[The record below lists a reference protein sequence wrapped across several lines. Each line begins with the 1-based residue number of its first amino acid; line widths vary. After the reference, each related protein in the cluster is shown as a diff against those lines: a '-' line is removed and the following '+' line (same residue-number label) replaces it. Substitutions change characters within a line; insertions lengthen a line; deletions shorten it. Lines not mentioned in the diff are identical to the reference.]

1 MITTMI
7 LLTILLEGGVS
18 VKVKMSR
25 DSLTEFMQIACENY
39 IRNSFLLASG
49 QDEKKALETLNNRK
63 AGYLAYVMKTAYRI
77 AVFSGNFDYA
87 MQTMKQRAITVAN
100 DNNFM

>member
-1 MITTMI
+1 MMAITTTKSE
-7 LLTILLEGGVS
+7 LTDIIQTLAE
-18 VKVKMSR
+18 
-25 DSLTEFMQIACENY
+25 IY
-39 IRNSFLLASG
+39 IKNSYLLASRQ
-49 QDEKKALETLNNRK
+49 QDGKKALETLNNRK